1 MFSIGKIVCHKLYAH
16 VWYRVKSFLWQ
27 KDSTNFFALFKM
39 TKLESD
45 ELLQPVEVAINCSIV
60 PSRGNN
66 KLHPY
71 IRVVIGSY
79 QLKKLIIKFI

>member
-1 MFSIGKIVCHKLYAH
+1 MFPIGKIVCHKLYAH
-16 VWYRVKSFLWQ
+16 VWDRVKSFLWQ
-27 KDSTNFFALFKM
+27 EDSTNLFALFKM
-39 TKLESD
+39 AKLESD
-45 ELLQPVEVAINCSIV
+45 ELLQPVEVAVNCSIV

-71 IRVVIGSY
+71 ICVVIGSN